1 MPTPLPPVNPVL
13 PRSETQ
19 SSGTAQR
26 DWIVSGRTGWEFK
39 GPGHK
44 GGGDEPGSSPA
55 SVDFTCQDC
64 LQTMT
69 TKFKLKSHQ
78 KFYCPKRGLDH
89 FGLDH
94 LAAANS
100 SGCGV
105 PSESQK
111 SKATTYKV
119 DSDMQQFIGTHPSAY
134 ARFKLCENPHHP
146 QPVEGFWPGLFDYRG
161 KMALAGVESSTCA
174 NDAYKQLANIL
185 TDSYTFY
192 GVDSI
197 TYKKR
202 AFVELSNGDTFDIS
216 QYRVPRTHCK
226 VNIGAEVR
234 LDQPRF
240 NVLETE
246 TEVTV
251 SLHEKYLQLLPCIN
265 QSSSHTR
272 VHLEDDAAARAAEE
286 DDGDFV
292 V

>member
-55 SVDFTCQDC
+55 SVVFTCQDC

-100 SGCGV
+100 SGRGV

-119 DSDMQQFIGTHPSAY
+119 DSDMPDIPGKGKYGPKPCSPMYWCVIWRTRHFPGG
-134 ARFKLCENPHHP
+134 
-146 QPVEGFWPGLFDYRG
+146 PV
-161 KMALAGVESSTCA
+161 
-174 NDAYKQLANIL
+174 
-185 TDSYTFY
+185 
-192 GVDSI
+192 
-197 TYKKR
+197 
-202 AFVELSNGDTFDIS
+202 
-216 QYRVPRTHCK
+216 
-226 VNIGAEVR
+226 
-234 LDQPRF
+234 
-240 NVLETE
+240 
-246 TEVTV
+246 
-251 SLHEKYLQLLPCIN
+251 
-265 QSSSHTR
+265 
-272 VHLEDDAAARAAEE
+272 
-286 DDGDFV
+286 
-292 V
+292 